1 MKTSI
6 KFFISFFFIL
16 NNTSL
21 LNAQWIQQNSG
32 TNEKLTDVVTL
43 DSVTAIAVGR
53 GRSILRTSDAGKTW
67 INLTIMLSSV
77 VPWNDVSFFDNTYG
91 IVVGDGAFRI
101 TSDKGESWYQGV
113 IPFNGKYLTSLYLAP
128 GNIYVGDDSGWV
140 HHSLDTGKTWSSE
153 KISDEPIR
161 SLFAWRGPYV
171 MGLPIYALTPTT
183 LYKNQEFPQGQ
194 WSEIS
199 IPVEGLGSEVFHGEF
214 ANGGGSGFIVGVQGE
229 LWVQSLP
236 LILKTFVSPP
246 DTWQR
251 LIFPHFPEGILLG
264 VSVPSEKFV
273 YTCGINGLI
282 TRSTNGGDT
291 FPIAKV
297 PTTKNLNAISFLD
310 NSRGFVVGDSGTI
323 LYTENGG
330 VSPEV
335 ITEFVPYGLQDK
347 VITSLTAEESDYS
360 DEFSFFN
367 SDYIFAGTNED
378 GVFRKSITSTNDF
391 QDWANIGLEG
401 KSVTALTVQH
411 WGVGP
416 MDGLRL
422 YAAVKPD
429 STDVDSTL
437 LFSRETTNSFD
448 TNWVA
453 LDSGINKNA
462 NSINALK
469 SYYYTGHTAPTDILA
484 GTNFGIFR
492 RTWGE
497 DFWTQSK
504 IEDNPFPPE
513 QPVINSIDVN
523 PHWAFLSNKISWAAG
538 GFGLS
543 PAAFYSTDGGNNW
556 KMFILTL
563 IEAEAASSVAI
574 NTRNPDSVYVAQNQY
589 IFLTPDNGNTWT
601 SVFTPPAQIVKI
613 NAIAVDRLHPEN
625 VYAGGSTSNDY
636 FYFIHSNDGGKNW
649 TTFEP
654 LISMPV
660 KKVTSIVT
668 VKSPDNNSSYVFI
681 GTAGTG
687 VWLLKQTVLT
697 SVSDNNNIPEGF
709 KLYQNYPNPF
719 NPSTTIRY
727 ELPKESEVKLV
738 IYNLLGE
745 KVAELV
751 NTFQK
756 AGRYEVEWN
765 AGNFASGVYFYSIMA
780 GNFFSTKK
788 LILLK

>member
-1 MKTSI
+1 MANRYTIAVLGSHSALDVCRGAKDLGFKTLVVVQKGRDKTYAKYYKTQSGSPSVGCVDEVIELEKFADII
-6 KFFISFFFIL
+6 KPEIQEELLKRNCIFIPHRSFEVYINDYDAIEKKFKVPMFGNRFLLRCEERGVKPNQYDLLDKANIRYPKQFNPPAGGPKDIDRLCIVKVLEKERGFERAFFFAESFEEYKI
-16 NNTSL
+16 
-21 LNAQWIQQNSG
+21 G
-32 TNEKLTDVVTL
+32 VT
-43 DSVTAIAVGR
+43 
-53 GRSILRTSDAGKTW
+53 
-67 INLTIMLSSV
+67 
-77 VPWNDVSFFDNTYG
+77 
-91 IVVGDGAFRI
+91 
-101 TSDKGESWYQGV
+101 Q
-113 IPFNGKYLTSLYLAP
+113 
-128 GNIYVGDDSGWV
+128 
-140 HHSLDTGKTWSSE
+140 
-153 KISDEPIR
+153 
-161 SLFAWRGPYV
+161 
-171 MGLPIYALTPTT
+171 
-183 LYKNQEFPQGQ
+183 
-194 WSEIS
+194 
-199 IPVEGLGSEVFHGEF
+199 GLGLGKFTEAQIKGAIIEE
-214 ANGGGSGFIVGVQGE
+214 FIVGVQGE

-273 YTCGINGLI
+273 YACGINGLI

-335 ITEFVPYGLQDK
+335 ITEFVPYGLQDN

-538 GFGLS
+538 SFGLS
-543 PAAFYSTDGGNNW
+543 PVAFYSTDGGNNW

-563 IEAEAASSVAI
+563 IEAEAASSIAI
-574 NTRNPDSVYVAQNQY
+574 NTRNPDSVYVSLDGE
-589 IFLTPDNGNTWT
+589 ILLTPDNGNTWT
-601 SVFTPPAQIVKI
+601 SVFTPPAQIVKL

-625 VYAGGSTSNDY
+625 
-636 FYFIHSNDGGKNW
+636 I
-649 TTFEP
+649 
-654 LISMPV
+654 
-660 KKVTSIVT
+660 
-668 VKSPDNNSSYVFI
+668 
-681 GTAGTG
+681 
-687 VWLLKQTVLT
+687 
-697 SVSDNNNIPEGF
+697 
-709 KLYQNYPNPF
+709 
-719 NPSTTIRY
+719 
-727 ELPKESEVKLV
+727 
-738 IYNLLGE
+738 
-745 KVAELV
+745 
-751 NTFQK
+751 
-756 AGRYEVEWN
+756 
-765 AGNFASGVYFYSIMA
+765 
-780 GNFFSTKK
+780 
-788 LILLK
+788 